1 MSEENV
7 EIVRQAF
14 KSFNEEGYDAAEM
27 FYDPAVVLDNSQ
39 SPFPDAGVYRG
50 LESVRKWFEGLAE
63 AFGDFSYDVEAVRDL
78 GDQVAVSLRI
88 RGRGPHSGIDVDYR
102 FATLFTMRDGKIV
115 RIDRF
120 TDLGEALEAAGLS
133 E

>member
-7 EIVRQAF
+7 EVVRQALR
-14 KSFNEEGYDAAEM
+14 SFNEEGADAAAV
-27 FYDPAVVLDNSQ
+27 FYDPDVVLDNSQ

-50 LESVRKWFEGLAE
+50 LDSVRRWFDGLAD
-63 AFGDFSYDVEAVRDL
+63 AFGEISYEVEELRDL
-78 GDQVAVSLRI
+78 GDQVAVSLRV
-88 RGRGPHSGIDVDYR
+88 RGRAPHTGIDVDYR
-102 FATLFTMRDGKIV
+102 FAPLITVRDSRII

-120 TDLGEALEAAGLS
+120 TDLREALEAAGLS